1 MHKMR
6 MCEAVVAWSRI
17 AEWIIFHLLTSD
29 LLLLFVICCIANSSK
44 VLIHPFVRSFIL
56 FLIYVLFF
64 SLEGCSYMM
73 TFMKIWVM
81 FVEKPWKIW
90 RNWEKS
96 LGPSKVIIVARSLD
110 VVSIDIIDIVFGT
123 GNWTRTLINSKPA
136 TKKQRNFSCVHTKPC
151 LLNAALKRL
160 VAEILFWSHFP
171 NLSSL
176 SLLKGVFGV
185 VEIIVGSLLCWGVGI
200 HLLYFVNWW
209 LHAYATPE
217 VTTIFPVYL

>member
-1 MHKMR
+1 
-6 MCEAVVAWSRI
+6 
-17 AEWIIFHLLTSD
+17 
-29 LLLLFVICCIANSSK
+29 
-44 VLIHPFVRSFIL
+44 
-56 FLIYVLFF
+56 
-64 SLEGCSYMM
+64 
-73 TFMKIWVM
+73 MKIWVK

-96 LGPSKVIIVARSLD
+96 LEPSKVIIVARSLD

-217 VTTIFPVYL
+217 GNYHFSSLALTLGSFKPLVSLWVTEGNNLS